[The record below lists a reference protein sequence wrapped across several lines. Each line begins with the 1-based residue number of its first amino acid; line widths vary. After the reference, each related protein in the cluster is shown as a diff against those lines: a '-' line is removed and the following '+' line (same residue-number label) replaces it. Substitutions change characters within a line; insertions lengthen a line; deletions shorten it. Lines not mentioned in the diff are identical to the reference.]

1 MTKDELRIAM
11 ILRYL
16 STFVG
21 ILTLIRCTPNDTDDH
36 QFKNEL
42 TATLTTHQQL
52 QEFFLEWRDFLVP
65 PEYDGVPDYR
75 KESMVQQ
82 YHELTQWKEQLQT
95 FDTTNWPIA
104 HQVDWYLVWAEMN
117 GLDFA
122 HRIKQPWQRDPAF
135 YLWFFSYPTDVPER
149 EGPNAYGGV
158 EYDYYEKPLSS
169 EDAAQIAAQLRKGP
183 ALWEQAKKNLTGNAR
198 DLWVLSEGSFRA
210 QSEDLQAFADG
221 QQDQYPDLALA
232 ARELKA
238 ASDDFAQWIADN
250 SADKDGASGVG
261 KENYTWNLKKVHLLP
276 YSWEQELSIVER
288 ELIRSHSSLRLEEN
302 QNRNLATWSKIDD
315 VETYDRV
322 VNEAIDDFMK
332 FLEEEEILTLTDY
345 MDPAM
350 RERTGSFEPA
360 TGLRGFFHEVI
371 YRDPMTMRAHHYHW
385 LDLARMREDPHP
397 SIIRST
403 PLRYNLFDGR
413 AEGMATGVEEM
424 LLHLGLY
431 EGRPRGREL
440 VWVMLAQR
448 AARAMG
454 ALYQHGLEMDHEAS
468 TKFASQ
474 WTPWGLL
481 PADGATIQWEEHFY
495 LRQPAYGTSYV
506 IGKIEIER
514 LLAKYAQQREGDFK
528 LKEFFDE
535 FNSKGVI
542 PVSLIYW
549 EMTGDKSLLEQAL
562 DN

>member
-1 MTKDELRIAM
+1 MKLGYIGIIICISILVQCTSKDSIEEQAKPREK
-11 ILRYL
+11 
-16 STFVG
+16 TEF
-21 ILTLIRCTPNDTDDH
+21 
-36 QFKNEL
+36 
-42 TATLTTHQQL
+42 TTHQQL
-52 QEFFLEWRDFLVP
+52 QEFFLDWRKFLVP
-65 PEYDGVPDYR
+65 PAVDGIPDYR
-75 KESMVQQ
+75 KESMDQQ
-82 YHELTQWKEQLQT
+82 YHELTKWKDRLQA
-95 FDTTNWPIA
+95 FDTTNWSIA

-122 HRIKQPWQRDPAF
+122 HRVKKPWQQDPAF

-183 ALWEQAKKNLTGNAR
+183 ALWEQAKKTLTGNAR
-198 DLWVLSEGSFRA
+198 DLWVLSERSFRA

-221 QQDQYPDLALA
+221 QQDQHPDLAQA

-250 SADKDGASGVG
+250 STDKDGASGVG

-276 YSWEQELSIVER
+276 YSWEQELSLVER

-302 QNRNLATWSKIDD
+302 QNRNLPTWSKIDD
-315 VETYDRV
+315 AENYDRV

-332 FLEEEEILTLTDY
+332 FLDDEEILTLTDY

-360 TGLRGFFHEVI
+360 TGLRGFFQEVI

-385 LDLARMREDPHP
+385 LDLARMREEPHP

-454 ALYQHGLEMDHEAS
+454 ALYQHGLEMDHSES
-468 TKFASQ
+468 TKFASK

-481 PADGATIQWEEHFY
+481 PAEGATIQWEEHFY

-514 LLAKYAQQREGDFK
+514 LLARYAQQRESDFK

-549 EMTGDKSLLEQAL
+549 EMTGDKSLVEAAL
-562 DN
+562 SD